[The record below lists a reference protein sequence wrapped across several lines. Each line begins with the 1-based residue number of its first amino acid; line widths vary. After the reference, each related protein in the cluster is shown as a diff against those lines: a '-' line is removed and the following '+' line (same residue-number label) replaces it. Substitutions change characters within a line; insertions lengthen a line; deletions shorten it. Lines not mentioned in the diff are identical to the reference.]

1 MTEIAIQVQG
11 LGKRYRVGERERY
24 LALRD
29 ILTRALTAPF
39 KRWQRRAT
47 DHLWAVK
54 DVSFDIQQGEIVGL
68 IGRNGAGKTTLLK
81 LLSRI
86 TRPTEGFAETHGRV
100 GSLLEV
106 GTGFHPE
113 LTGRENVYLSGA
125 VLGMK
130 KAEIVRKFDEIVA
143 FAEVE
148 RFIDTPLKHFSTGM
162 QMRLAFA
169 VAAHLEP
176 EILLVDEVLA
186 VGDSEFQKKCLGKMQ
201 GISKSGRTIVFV
213 SHQMNQ
219 IRRLC
224 ERVVWIDSGQL
235 RLDGPAETIIG
246 AYEQSFLSASR
257 GNQTETS
264 SGEVVSFSGWEVLE
278 PRGSESNIVSDG
290 SAPVSIRI
298 DVLTR
303 EVIAHGK
310 VAVVIYD
317 SRGFLV
323 SGWSFDD
330 LQLSPGEHYIQ
341 LSFPDLPLRPGAYS
355 VYLSIHDD
363 HERNHN
369 WTLVPALVIE
379 GMPVTHFMDEWAGV
393 LNIPCSL
400 ECKQIELDARIGK

>member
-1 MTEIAIQVQG
+1 
-11 LGKRYRVGERERY
+11 
-24 LALRD
+24 
-29 ILTRALTAPF
+29 
-39 KRWQRRAT
+39 
-47 DHLWAVK
+47 
-54 DVSFDIQQGEIVGL
+54 
-68 IGRNGAGKTTLLK
+68 
-81 LLSRI
+81 
-86 TRPTEGFAETHGRV
+86 
-100 GSLLEV
+100 
-106 GTGFHPE
+106 
-113 LTGRENVYLSGA
+113 
-125 VLGMK
+125 
-130 KAEIVRKFDEIVA
+130 
-143 FAEVE
+143 
-148 RFIDTPLKHFSTGM
+148 
-162 QMRLAFA
+162 
-169 VAAHLEP
+169 
-176 EILLVDEVLA
+176 VDEVLA

-303 EVIAHGK
+303 EAIAHGK